1 MPTTPQKF
9 ADKYRLAVEQ
19 AAKDKPSGGL
29 NGFEQEWN
37 LLDEQ
42 LRPLLTVGAGPSQQ
56 SFVDYLRA
64 ECISPWLGQ
73 FSQLEV
79 FHWMVEWATRPYYA
93 PRGAIYEARLMEAAL
108 INSLHHAGV
117 NFGERLHYWHGNLL
131 FLTDIG
137 HDSIPGNWA
146 IAKRRYL
153 EKCVDLYGD
162 TLATAGI
169 HTNLSLPDP
178 LFAWDFMHL
187 PASERGDRHLDDF
200 KSEFYIMASRLLRA
214 FASLFVATAASTPLQ
229 AQVRDGRAVV
239 VLTEHDSIRNLTF
252 PNPPA
257 IDLPDLYRSYNDYL
271 QISYDLVRRGVRFG
285 NNNWTPIRARSFADP
300 VERIISTTS
309 DELTALYTRGLFAV
323 GQATPPEEMAQQI
336 EKQNLMARINL
347 PMGRVE
353 VRVDDG
359 GHSLDIDI
367 ANLTLKH
374 LLLLR
379 IYSDPQF
386 ARAFRYDREDISRAR
401 INENL
406 AAKFGLRAEI
416 ENPLTGK
423 PVAMRDFL
431 KWTLNEVRQLAE
443 ALNLW
448 DDLTPLVEMSAGGRN
463 TAEKIRAR
471 LQTELT
477 NRDEVSLDVLKD
489 LHFEREAQVKGDVE
503 RIASEYGA
511 LGDESAKI
519 NEFLQRARDAAREDS
534 GQRPLSNDARLLDVG
549 LRPAPAPIQFRT
561 RTQAVV
567 ELSYPDKTSEILD
580 LAQQLIRI
588 PGVTASPNERL
599 DEVHRTG
606 ALVYDYLNGAGLDV
620 KYFDGKY
627 PAVYAAFPITNPQ
640 LPISNYQSPILLT
653 GHFDV
658 VEPEPDDSQFTPRVE
673 GDYLYGRGAAD
684 MKTVVATYM
693 VWMKDMMKS
702 RGVPSGMS
710 KESESNLAGRSYGFP
725 NISLLLIG
733 NEENGEAEAW
743 GTPHVLKT
751 LGRGDPSGMS
761 NGSESNAAGR
771 PYIPALFIAGERTGE
786 KGDELFGEVCVENRG
801 VMRFDVIARGAKG
814 HSGIAGTGDL
824 SEKLIN
830 ARSALN
836 EIFARHLTLKAA
848 DGWQSQAKF
857 PFINV
862 GTTGVYN
869 VTAAEGILGVEIR
882 PIPQDDTSTLRKE
895 VEAYCAENGLEAKF
909 SVMENGV
916 ACDPN
921 NPALKALLE
930 AVKQA
935 SGGEEA
941 RIGRKLPGTS
951 ARFAPGGQAVVWGQS
966 GIGPHSK
973 DERHFIPSIEPY
985 YKSLNELAK
994 LWK

>member
-1 MPTTPQKF
+1 MPSQKF
-9 ADKYRLAVEQ
+9 ADKYLLAVEQ
-19 AAKDKPSGGL
+19 AVKEKPQGGL

-37 LLDEQ
+37 LLDEE

-56 SFVDYLRA
+56 SFVDYLRT
-64 ECISPWLGQ
+64 ECIPQWQAQ

-79 FHWMVEWATRPYYA
+79 FHWMIEWATRPYYS
-93 PRGAIYEARLMEAAL
+93 PRGAIYEARLMEASL
-108 INSLHHAGV
+108 INALHRAGV

-137 HDSIPGNWA
+137 HQSIPGNWG

-153 EKCVDLYGD
+153 EKCVDLYNGG
-162 TLATAGI
+162 LAVAGI

-187 PASERGDRHLDDF
+187 PAGERGDQHLDEF
-200 KSEFYIMASRLLRA
+200 KSEFYITASRLLRA
-214 FASLFVATAASTPLQ
+214 FASLFVATAASTPMQ
-229 AQVRDGRAVV
+229 ALVRGGRAVV
-239 VLTEHDSIRNLTF
+239 ALTEHDSIRNLTF

-257 IDLPDLYRSYNDYL
+257 IDLPDLYRSYDDYL

-285 NNNWTPIRARSFADP
+285 NNNWTPIRARSFAEP

-309 DELTALYTRGLFAV
+309 DELTNLYARGLFAV
-323 GQATPPEEMAQQI
+323 GEATPPEEMALQI

-353 VRVDDG
+353 IRTDEG
-359 GHSLDIDI
+359 GHSLDLDI

-379 IYSDPQF
+379 IYSDPRF
-386 ARAFRYDREDISRAR
+386 ARSFRYDREDISRAR
-401 INENL
+401 VNENL
-406 AAKFGLRAEI
+406 AAKYGMRAEI

-423 PVAMRDFL
+423 PMAMRDFL
-431 KWTLNEVRQLAE
+431 KWTLKEVSPLAE

-448 DDLTPLVEMSAGGRN
+448 DDLTPLVGISEGARN

-471 LQTELT
+471 LHASRELGE
-477 NRDEVSLDVLKD
+477 NDEVPMKVLKE
-489 LHFEREAQVKGDVE
+489 LHFEREAQVKSDVE
-503 RIASEYGA
+503 RIASEYA
-511 LGDESAKI
+511 SLGEESSRIA
-519 NEFLQRARDAAREDS
+519 EFLQRGRDAARQS
-534 GQRPLSNDARLLDVG
+534 PQ
-549 LRPAPAPIQFRT
+549 APIRFRA
-561 RTQAVV
+561 RMQAAI
-567 ELSYPDKTSEILD
+567 EISYPDKASEILD

-588 PGVTASPNERL
+588 PSVTASPNERL
-599 DEVHRTG
+599 DEVYRAG
-606 ALVYDYLNGAGLDV
+606 SLIDDYLRNAGLDV
-620 KYFDGKY
+620 KFFDGKY
-627 PAVYAAFPITNPQ
+627 PAIYATFPTLDLLSKSPDASAGVTNSSLPQ
-640 LPISNYQSPILLT
+640 RTVSNLRSPILLT

-658 VEPEPDDSQFTPRVE
+658 VEPEPDDSQFTPRIE
-673 GDYLYGRGAAD
+673 GDYLWGRGAAD

-693 VWMKDMMKS
+693 VWMKDMMKL
-702 RGVPSGMS
+702 RAPC
-710 KESESNLAGRSYGFP
+710 P
-725 NISLLLIG
+725 NIALMLIG

-743 GTPHVLKT
+743 GTPHLLKE
-751 LGRGDPSGMS
+751 LDLRPS
-761 NGSESNAAGR
+761 
-771 PYIPALFIAGERTGE
+771 LFIAGERTGE
-786 KGDELFGEVCVENRG
+786 KGNELFGEICIENRG
-801 VMRFDVIARGAKG
+801 VVRFDVIARGAKG

-824 SEKLIN
+824 SERLIS

-836 EIFARHLTLKAA
+836 EIFAKNLTLKSS

-862 GTTGVYN
+862 GTPGVYN
-869 VTAAEGILGVEIR
+869 ITAGEGILGVEIR
-882 PIPQDDTSTLRKE
+882 TIPQDDVVGMRSS
-895 VEAYCAENGLEAKF
+895 VEAYCAENGLESKF

-921 NPALKALLE
+921 NPALKALIE

-935 SGGEEA
+935 SGGNEA
-941 RIGRKLPGTS
+941 RIGKKLPGTS
-951 ARFAPGGQAVVWGQS
+951 ARFAPAGQAVVWGQS
-966 GIGPHSK
+966 GFGPHAK
-973 DERHFIPSIEPY
+973 DERHYIPSIEPY

>member
-1 MPTTPQKF
+1 MPSQKF
-9 ADKYRLAVEQ
+9 ADKYLLALEQ
-19 AAKDKPSGGL
+19 ALKEKPHGGL

-37 LLDEQ
+37 LLDED

-64 ECISPWLGQ
+64 ECIPQWQAQ

-79 FHWMVEWATRPYYA
+79 FHWMVEWATRPYYSA
-93 PRGAIYEARLMEAAL
+93 RGAVYETRLMEAAL
-108 INSLHHAGV
+108 INALHCAGV

-137 HDSIPGNWA
+137 HHSIPGNWG

-169 HTNLSLPDP
+169 HTNMSLPDA

-187 PASERGDRHLDDF
+187 TPTERGDQHLDEF
-200 KSEFYIMASRLLRA
+200 KSEFYITASRLLRA
-214 FASLFVATAASTPLQ
+214 FASLFIATAASTPMQ
-229 AQVRDGRAVV
+229 AQVRSGRAVV
-239 VLTEHDSIRNLTF
+239 VLTEYDSIRNLTF

-323 GQATPPEEMAQQI
+323 GEATPPEEMALQI

-353 VRVDDG
+353 IRTDEG
-359 GHSLDIDI
+359 GHSLDLDI

-379 IYSDPQF
+379 IYSDPRF
-386 ARAFRYDREDISRAR
+386 ARSFRYDREDIGRAR
-401 INENL
+401 ANENL
-406 AAKFGLRAEI
+406 AGRYSMRAEI

-423 PVAMRDFL
+423 PIAMRDFL
-431 KWTLNEVRQLAE
+431 KWTLKEVKPLAE
-443 ALNLW
+443 ALNVW
-448 DDLTPLVEMSAGGRN
+448 NDLSPLVEISEGARN

-471 LQTELT
+471 LQMELGE
-477 NRDEVSLDVLKD
+477 NDEVPLKVLRE

-503 RIASEYGA
+503 RIASEYTSVGA
-511 LGDESAKI
+511 ESAKI
-519 NEFLQRARDAAREDS
+519 AEFLQRSRDHVRHTP
-534 GQRPLSNDARLLDVG
+534 Q
-549 LRPAPAPIQFRT
+549 APIRFRP
-561 RTQAVV
+561 RTQAVMEV
-567 ELSYPDKTSEILD
+567 SYPDKTSEILD

-588 PGVTASPNERL
+588 PSVTASPNERL
-599 DEVHRTG
+599 DEVHRAG
-606 ALVYDYLNGAGLDV
+606 SLIDDYLKNAGLNV
-620 KYFDGKY
+620 RYFDGKY
-627 PAVYAAFPITNPQ
+627 PAIYATFPRVTTYQSPNTPV
-640 LPISNYQSPILLT
+640 SNLKSPILLT

-658 VEPEPDDSQFTPRVE
+658 VEPDPDDSQFTPRIE
-673 GDYLYGRGAAD
+673 GDYLWGRGAAD

-693 VWMKDMMKS
+693 VWMKDIMKVK
-702 RGVPSGMS
+702 GVPTGAGA
-710 KESESNLAGRSYGFP
+710 ESSLNSAGRPYSYP
-725 NISLLLIG
+725 NISLLLVG

-743 GTPHVLKT
+743 GTPFVLKE
-751 LGRGDPSGMS
+751 LGIKPS
-761 NGSESNAAGR
+761 
-771 PYIPALFIAGERTGE
+771 LFIAGERTGE
-786 KGDELFGEVCVENRG
+786 KGNELFGEICVENRG

-814 HSGIAGTGDL
+814 HSGVAGTGDL
-824 SEKLIN
+824 SEKLIT

-836 EIFARHLTLKAA
+836 EIFSRHLTLKSE

-862 GTTGVYN
+862 GTPGMYN
-869 VTAAEGILGVEIR
+869 VTAGEGILGVEIR
-882 PIPQDDTSTLRKE
+882 PIPQDDVEGLRGE
-895 VEAYCAENGLEAKF
+895 IEEYCNANGLELCMN
-909 SVMENGV
+909 VMENGV
-916 ACDPN
+916 ACSAD
-921 NPALKALLE
+921 NPALKALIE
-930 AVKQA
+930 AVKNA
-935 SGGEEA
+935 SFALSGAVGEVEA
-941 RIGRKLPGTS
+941 HQPRLGKKLPGTS

-966 GIGPHSK
+966 GIGPHAK
-973 DERHFIPSIEPY
+973 EERHYIPSVEPY
-985 YKSLNELAK
+985 YRSLHELAK